1 MTPIYQNDLIT
12 LAFNDGRFIIL
23 DSDKKYIDYL
33 FDVGNVD
40 NPLSEAQLYVHMFS
54 DQTVCQNDLNT
65 INTLMYCTTDI
76 NKIYQLDTKQ
86 QTTKSALQTLYDE
99 FGEEFVCR
107 IGDKALIMKE

>member
-12 LAFNDGRFIIL
+12 LAFDNERFIIL
-23 DSDKKYIDYL
+23 DSDNKYIDYL

-65 INTLMYCTTDI
+65 ISTLTHCAIDI
-76 NKIYQLDTKQ
+76 NKIYQLDAKQ
-86 QTTKSALQTLYDE
+86 QTTKSALQTLYNE

-107 IGDKALIMKE
+107 ISNYAIILKE

>member
-1 MTPIYQNDLIT
+1 MTPIYQNNLIT
-12 LAFNDGRFIIL
+12 LAFDNERFIIL

-76 NKIYQLDTKQ
+76 NKIYQLNTKQ
-86 QTTKSALQTLYDE
+86 QTTKSALQTLYDK
-99 FGEEFVCR
+99 FGEEFVNR
-107 IGDKALIMKE
+107 IGDKALIIKE

>member
-1 MTPIYQNDLIT
+1 MTPIYQNDLIA
-12 LAFNDGRFIIL
+12 LAFDDKRFIIL

-40 NPLSEAQLYVHMFS
+40 DPLSEAQLYVHMFS
-54 DQTVCQNDLNT
+54 DKTVCQNDLNT

-86 QTTKSALQTLYDE
+86 QTIKSALQTLYDK
-99 FGEEFVCR
+99 FGEEFVNR
-107 IGDKALIMKE
+107 IGDKALIIKE